1 MIELSSA
8 SILSMNVYYNF
19 PSIINILKIFR
30 NSCVIKISGMTMFF
44 LSAKLEFGQNPKTES
59 ECAGARVATWDL
71 GFWNR
76 SRTSSNGRF
85 LGWDGMGMGME
96 AG

>member
-1 MIELSSA
+1 
-8 SILSMNVYYNF
+8 
-19 PSIINILKIFR
+19 
-30 NSCVIKISGMTMFF
+30 MFF

-96 AG
+96 VG